1 MEHVAVNSRLHAQQ
15 GIRPS
20 SVVKFHQIPTS
31 NLEEVAFREFWTEKQ
46 TDGRT

>member
-1 MEHVAVNSRLHAQQ
+1 MEHVAANSRLNAQQ

-20 SVVKFHQIPTS
+20 SVVKFHKIPTS
-31 NLEEVAFREFWTEKQ
+31 SVEEVTFREFWTERQ